1 MADATRSPGHFVQME
16 WAGFGVQ
23 GGLLEEVR
31 SELKSEGGIGI
42 SEVNNSSGG
51 GLEVLVIRGEGQD
64 SRFFHGESES
74 GGWAELEK
82 CRV

>member
-1 MADATRSPGHFVQME
+1 ME

-31 SELKSEGGIGI
+31 SELKSEGGVGI

-51 GLEVLVIRGEGQD
+51 GLEVVSD
-64 SRFFHGESES
+64 
-74 GGWAELEK
+74 
-82 CRV
+82 